1 MMHFHMGNR
10 VGQAFRSPA
19 QLVAGRAGGAS
30 GPILRGHAPG
40 RMRAPAQR
48 LPRTFADLGAMDW
61 ASTIAQV
68 ANDAAAVYSGKPP
81 PPPPVTAGANAG
93 GPAFPATASSMF
105 TNPLVVVG
113 GLGLLGIL
121 AYKLIVR

>member
-1 MMHFHMGNR
+1 MHFHMGNR
-10 VGQAFRSPA
+10 VGQQFRNPA
-19 QLVAGRAGGAS
+19 QLVAGRAGGAM
-30 GPILRGHAPG
+30 GPILRGMPG
-40 RMRAPAQR
+40 RRPAPRTQQ

-81 PPPPVTAGANAG
+81 PPPPVTAAANAG

-105 TNPLVVVG
+105 TNPLVIVG

-121 AYKLIVR
+121 AYKLIAR